1 MWNWKVSGTYSTK
14 TWWSNSPSLLNIKF
28 PPLFSVLM
36 TTLLC
41 MVTQTPAFMNTY
53 FLRTSWYRL
62 ISLICYWMDDVLCGL
77 LLANGW
83 VLTCPMSSRQ
93 LKMYFLASLDLI
105 LVSASCSS
113 GDWKKEHKTASATE
127 RHTHVHTHRAQR
139 HAHLPTKQMISY
151 ECVQE
156 HVKSVYSAHLNT
168 HAHFYLNSENIHNFL
183 RCYVSMQ
190 GCCHV
195 WPWLGEFTGALS
207 SHFTLSRSTIF
218 RDRSLIK
225 LETHSTQCLV

>member
-1 MWNWKVSGTYSTK
+1 
-14 TWWSNSPSLLNIKF
+14 
-28 PPLFSVLM
+28 
-36 TTLLC
+36 
-41 MVTQTPAFMNTY
+41 
-53 FLRTSWYRL
+53 
-62 ISLICYWMDDVLCGL
+62 
-77 LLANGW
+77 
-83 VLTCPMSSRQ
+83 
-93 LKMYFLASLDLI
+93 MYFLASLDLI

-156 HVKSVYSAHLNT
+156 HVKSVYSAHFNT

-183 RCYVSMQ
+183 RCCVSMQ

-225 LETHSTQCLV
+225 LETHSTQCPRQFFINIGQEICEYVHRPHKSYDCLVFDPALSRIKSASDNVQCVV